1 MKKTV
6 LLISLLSLIMLY
18 SCKNNGDENQDKKTD
33 KIAKLVYPPTK
44 MVDTVDEY
52 FGVKVP
58 DPYRWLEDDNS
69 VETAEWVKIQNELT
83 FSYLE
88 KIPFR
93 NKIKERLTK
102 IWNYPK
108 KSAPFKEGDKYFY
121 YKNDGLQN
129 QSVLYIAENENDEGK
144 ILLDPNK
151 LAEDGT
157 AALSGMD
164 ISKDGKL
171 MAYSIAS
178 GGSDWREIYVLNI
191 ETGELLPDII
201 KWVKFSGISWYKDG
215 FFYSRYDAPEEG
227 AELSKSNQFHKVYYH
242 KLGTDQA
249 QDELI
254 HQDKKNPK
262 RNFYVYVTEDEKF
275 LIMHE
280 SEASHGN
287 VLYFKDLTKNDSK
300 FTAINTGH
308 DYEFGLVGNVDNE
321 LFVKTNFNASK
332 YKLIKINTAD
342 VRPQAWQ
349 TILPETNDVLESCTF
364 AGGKIVAV
372 YMKDA
377 HHVLNVFS
385 YSGNLEKNIE
395 LPALGAID
403 GFNGKKEDKI
413 AYYTFT
419 SFTYPSVVYKYDFET
434 GVSTEFYRSEIEFD
448 GTQYETKQVFYTSKD
463 GTKVPMFLVHKKGI
477 KLDGT
482 NPTLLYGYGGF
493 NVSRTPGFS
502 IGNIVWLENGGVYA
516 LANIRGGGEYGKDWH
531 EAGTKL
537 KKQNVFD
544 DFIAAAEY
552 LIQQKYTNPERL
564 AIRGGSNGGLL
575 VGACVNQRP
584 ELFKVALPAVGVMD
598 MLRFHKF
605 TIGWAWVGDYGSSE
619 NEEEFH
625 YIYKYSPIHNI
636 VENENYPAI
645 LVTTADHDDRVV
657 PAHSFKYIAELQAK
671 CKGANPVLIRVDVQA
686 GHGAGKPTSKTIEE
700 VTDIW
705 AFTFFNMGVEPY
717 K

>member
-1 MKKTV
+1 MKKSV

-18 SCKNNGDENQDKKTD
+18 SCNNNGDKNQEKKPA
-33 KIAKLVYPPTK
+33 KIVKLDYPVTK
-44 MVDTVDEY
+44 TVDTVDEY

-69 VETAEWVKIQNELT
+69 KETAEWVKIQNELT

-171 MAYSIAS
+171 MAYSISS
-178 GGSDWREIYVLNI
+178 GGSDWREIYVLDI
-191 ETGELLPDII
+191 ETGKLLPDVIN
-201 KWVKFSGISWYKDG
+201 WVKFSGISWYKDG

-254 HQDKKNPK
+254 HQDTKNPK
-262 RNFYVYVTEDEKF
+262 RNFYVHVTEDEKF
-275 LIMHE
+275 LIMFE

-287 VLYFKDLTKNDSK
+287 VLYFKDLTKKGSK

-308 DYEFGLVGNVDNE
+308 DYEFGLVGNVGDD

-332 YKLIKINTAD
+332 YRLLKINTAD
-342 VRPQAWQ
+342 VRPQSWI
-349 TILPETNDVLESCTF
+349 TILPETKDVLESCTF

-372 YMKDA
+372 YMQDA
-377 HHVLNVFS
+377 HHVLNV
-385 YSGNLEKNIE
+385 YAYDGTLEKNIE

-403 GFNGKKEDKI
+403 GFNGKKEEKI

-434 GVSTEFYRSEIEFD
+434 GTSTEFYRSEIEFD
-448 GTQYETKQVFYTSKD
+448 GTQYETKQVFYSSKD

-502 IGNIVWLENGGVYA
+502 ISNIVWLENGGVYA

-537 KKQNVFD
+537 QKQNVFD
-544 DFIAAAEY
+544 DFIAAAEF
-552 LIQQKYTNPERL
+552 LIKEKYTSPERL

-584 ELFKVALPAVGVMD
+584 DLFKVALPAVGVMD

-619 NEEEFH
+619 NEEEFQ
-625 YIYKYSPIHNI
+625 YIFKYSPIHNV
-636 VENENYPAI
+636 VENENYPAV

-671 CKGANPVLIRVDVQA
+671 CKGVNPVLIRVDVQA

-700 VTDIW
+700 ATDIW